1 MFVFKNYNGEIID
14 FPSHIHKVGDTIGQR
29 YYGNVEYPDN
39 ITGFSYTDYSS
50 GNMRGDFEEEQLG
63 TRAVKV
69 FYLYNVNGSMNGDLS
84 IEINPSNIDMNSKY
98 ILYFEC
104 INDENTSAF
113 ASISNIKFSTSYPYD
128 YTGDIEYKLTKVNNI
143 EEYGLNN
150 NLYQIT
156 FTGSN
161 TPRCLY
167 VPINMYPN
175 IIQNQQNF
183 LKVAL
188 RKVEYVNKSESTAI
202 VTDTDDGF
210 MTPVDK
216 LDIDSLYDQSFY
228 MKDQL
233 KRILYVRD
241 PNKPIPLI
249 GGALFNKAIKAVA
262 SNATTCTFTTTAIPS
277 NKINGATLI
286 SNENSESKV
295 YMYLDGT
302 TVYIS
307 PERDGDAI
315 TAAPISTGMFL
326 GCNKLT
332 TINFNNF
339 DTSNVIMMTNMFSGC
354 TSLVTI
360 SGISNFK
367 TSKVTDMY
375 GMFNACARIT
385 SLDLSTWDTS
395 NVTTTYGMFN
405 ACNTLKTLNIST
417 WNTMKNMNMSRMFN
431 GCANLSSTMTIMN
444 TSITSYVDM
453 FINTSTATTAK
464 FILSYSNTA
473 TKTIATKMIATKSST
488 SNVSLPGIFA
498 ATVTNPT
505 WDTWA
510 GGAFYIMTRGM
521 TINLTGDI
529 GTVKYSWNVYKVY
542 LDYNAGQIKTTKVF
556 ATKSNNNITIDE
568 FKTIALDSVNID
580 FWAQVGFNG
589 HNTLAGYVTIT
600 NTTSKGS
607 ETQTIYVG
615 DTFAKQYLPV

>member
-1 MFVFKNYNGEIID
+1 MSVFKNYNGEIID
-14 FPSHIHKVGDTIGQR
+14 FPSHIHKVGDTVGQR

-69 FYLYNVNGSMNGDLS
+69 FYLYHVNGSMNGDLS

-295 YMYLDGT
+295 YMYLDGA

-339 DTSNVIMMTNMFSGC
+339 DT
-354 TSLVTI
+354 
-360 SGISNFK
+360 
-367 TSKVTDMY
+367 
-375 GMFNACARIT
+375 
-385 SLDLSTWDTS
+385 
-395 NVTTTYGMFN
+395 
-405 ACNTLKTLNIST
+405 
-417 WNTMKNMNMSRMFN
+417 
-431 GCANLSSTMTIMN
+431 
-444 TSITSYVDM
+444 
-453 FINTSTATTAK
+453 
-464 FILSYSNTA
+464 
-473 TKTIATKMIATKSST
+473 
-488 SNVSLPGIFA
+488 
-498 ATVTNPT
+498 
-505 WDTWA
+505 
-510 GGAFYIMTRGM
+510 
-521 TINLTGDI
+521 
-529 GTVKYSWNVYKVY
+529 
-542 LDYNAGQIKTTKVF
+542 
-556 ATKSNNNITIDE
+556 NN
-568 FKTIALDSVNID
+568 
-580 FWAQVGFNG
+580 
-589 HNTLAGYVTIT
+589 
-600 NTTSKGS
+600 
-607 ETQTIYVG
+607 
-615 DTFAKQYLPV
+615 